1 VVASALGLTP
11 SERIIVDAIA
21 EGGNYARA
29 SDIIDRLYGDDE
41 EGGPLYARESVRVTV
56 HRLRR
61 KLKTYG
67 IEIRTVDRP
76 GRGGGSA
83 AYVLTETSCQNQR

>member
-1 VVASALGLTP
+1 MTLVIPHLTP
-11 SERIIVDAIA
+11 TQQIILDTIA
-21 EGGNYARA
+21 QGGNYARVT
-29 SDIIDRLYGDDE
+29 DIIDRLYGEDE
-41 EGGPLYARESVRVTV
+41 EGGPLYARECVRVTV

-61 KLKTYG
+61 KLKPYG

-83 AYVLTETSCQNQR
+83 AYILTEARCQNQP